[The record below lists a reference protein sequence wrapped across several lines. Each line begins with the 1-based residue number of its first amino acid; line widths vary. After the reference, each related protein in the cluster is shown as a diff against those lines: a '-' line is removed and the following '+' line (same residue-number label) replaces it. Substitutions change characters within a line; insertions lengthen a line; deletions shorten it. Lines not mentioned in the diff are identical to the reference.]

1 MEQIN
6 KGGTYE
12 KINNYLRIGL
22 ILNSVFLFTNRL
34 DVIPEFFKGLCA
46 GLGIVLIFLGDLS
59 EKYDLSKLRN
69 NKKTLINRILL
80 NK

>member
-46 GLGIVLIFLGDLS
+46 GLGIALMFLGDLS

>member
-1 MEQIN
+1 M
-6 KGGTYE
+6 K
-12 KINNYLRIGL
+12 KSNNYLRIGL

-46 GLGIVLIFLGDLS
+46 CLGIVLMFLGVLS